1 MPLRS
6 DTLSQLAAM
15 RDALPTALGRQTE
28 QKEAALRL
36 LNARLSAC
44 RPQKRLDAEAE
55 RLAQKRAQLHQ
66 AICVRLSMGEA
77 ALAQRRRELDMLS
90 PYRVLARGYAIVTK
104 EGAAVRSSA
113 QVAGG
118 DVVAI
123 RFASGMADAQIL
135 NIQHEEG

>member
-1 MPLRS
+1 
-6 DTLSQLAAM
+6 
-15 RDALPTALGRQTE
+15 
-28 QKEAALRL
+28 
-36 LNARLSAC
+36 
-44 RPQKRLDAEAE
+44 
-55 RLAQKRAQLHQ
+55 
-66 AICVRLSMGEA
+66 
-77 ALAQRRRELDMLS
+77 MLS

-104 EGAAVRSSA
+104 EGGAVRSSA